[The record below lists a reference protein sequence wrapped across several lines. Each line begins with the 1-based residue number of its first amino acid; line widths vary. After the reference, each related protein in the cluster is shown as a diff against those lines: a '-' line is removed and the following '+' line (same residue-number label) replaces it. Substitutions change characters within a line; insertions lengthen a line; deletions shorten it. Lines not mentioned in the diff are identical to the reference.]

1 MGLLSAMVKKD
12 LKLLFRDKM
21 TVFFTFAFPL
31 IFAAFFGSIF
41 SSSGGSSGMAVAV
54 TDLDQTR
61 ESAAFVQRMS
71 EINSLQVATMP
82 EAEAREATRKG
93 RKVAYIILPEGFGS
107 SWASLFSG
115 GTPKVIIGVDPSRK
129 AEAAMLEGVL
139 MKLGV
144 ERFQSALSDTD
155 SLVTTLDDSI
165 KSVAAD
171 EGMPEQWRSLLSD
184 YLPKIRELTANQGLG
199 PAAEGEAGGSSENN
213 SGLATLLTPLELD
226 FEDVMLNRDG
236 PKNGYAVT
244 IPQALSW
251 AILGVVMGFSMALVQ
266 EKTLGTMTRLVTA
279 PISRMQIL
287 GGKALSCFFALLF
300 VTSALLVF
308 ARFVFDVPL
317 EHPLKILLALLSV
330 STGFVGIMMFLAAL
344 GKTERGISS
353 LGWGV
358 MLVFAMFGGAMIP
371 LFAMPDW
378 MKSMSNLSPV
388 KWAILSFE
396 GATWRN
402 FSYAELLIPFG
413 IMLTLGVVFFLAG
426 SRIIKLE
433 DQST

>member
-21 TVFFTFAFPL
+21 TVFFTFVFPL

-41 SSSGGSSGMAVAV
+41 SSSGGGSGMAVAV
-54 TDLDQTR
+54 TDLDQTG
-61 ESAAFVQRMS
+61 ESAAFVRRMEDIS
-71 EINSLQVATMP
+71 SLRVLVMT
-82 EAEAREATRKG
+82 EFEAREATRKG
-93 RKVAYIILPEGFGS
+93 KKVAYIILPKGFGQAY
-107 SWASLFSG
+107 ASLFSG

-129 AEAAMLEGVL
+129 AEAAVLEGVM

-144 ERFQSALSDTD
+144 ERFQNALSDTD
-155 SLVTTLDDSI
+155 SIVAMLDDSI
-165 KSVAAD
+165 NSVAAD
-171 EGMPEQWRSLLSD
+171 EDMPGEWRSLLAD
-184 YLPKIRELTANQGLG
+184 YLPKIRDLTANQGTG
-199 PAAEGEAGGSSENN
+199 SEAAGELSASGADK
-213 SGLATLLTPLELD
+213 SGLAAALTPLDLD
-226 FEDVMLNRDG
+226 FEDVIINRNG

-244 IPQALSW
+244 IPQAISW
-251 AILGVVMGFSMALVQ
+251 AILGVVMGFCVALVQ

-300 VTSALLVF
+300 VISVLLVF
-308 ARFVFDVPL
+308 ARFVFDVPI

-330 STGFVGIMMFLAAL
+330 SIGFVGLMMFLAAL

-358 MLVFAMFGGAMIP
+358 MLIFAMFGGAMIP
-371 LFAMPDW
+371 LFVMPGW

-402 FSYAELLIPFG
+402 FSYAELLMPFG
-413 IMLTLGVVFFLAG
+413 IMLTLGVVCFLLG
-426 SRIIKLE
+426 SRMIKLE